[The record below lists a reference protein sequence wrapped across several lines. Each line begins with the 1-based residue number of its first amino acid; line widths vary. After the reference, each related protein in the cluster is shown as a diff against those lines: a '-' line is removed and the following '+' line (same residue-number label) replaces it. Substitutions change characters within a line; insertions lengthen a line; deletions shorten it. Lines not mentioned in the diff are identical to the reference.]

1 MAVLGPGP
9 AHAGEPPGIAVLGG
23 SFNPPHAT
31 HARLCASALQH
42 LPIDQVR
49 VVPAGDHPHKQGRD
63 MASAT
68 NRLAMCRLAF
78 AGLDRV
84 VVDDREVQRTGPS
97 FTVDTL
103 EELHQEAPLRGLFFL
118 IGSDNLPLLPSWR
131 HHHRIL
137 QICTVVTWPRLLH
150 PIGPEQL
157 VGLDLTE
164 AERRQLLA
172 NVLPLPACAHAASDV
187 RARWR
192 AGERSLAELCP
203 AVEQY
208 IAAHHLYSP

>member
-9 AHAGEPPGIAVLGG
+9 ARPAERPGIAVLGG

-31 HARLCASALQH
+31 HRRICTAALQH
-42 LPIDQVR
+42 LPIDAVH

-63 MASAT
+63 MASAAD
-68 NRLAMCRLAF
+68 RLAMCRLAF

-84 VVDDREVQRTGPS
+84 VVDDREVHRTGPS

-103 EELHQEAPLRGLFFL
+103 EELHRQDPGRALYFL
-118 IGSDNLPLLPSWR
+118 IGSDNLPLLSTWR

-137 QICTVVTWPRLLH
+137 QLCMVVTYPRQGH
-150 PIGPEQL
+150 PVEPGRL
-157 VGLDLTE
+157 AGLDLSDE
-164 AERRQLLA
+164 ERRSLLA
-172 NVLPLPACAHAASDV
+172 HVLPLPADALAASDV
-187 RARWR
+187 RERWR

-203 AVEQY
+203 EVAQY
-208 IAAHHLYSP
+208 ITTHHLYSR